1 MAKIKNNAKCAL
13 GRGMG
18 WIIKVDFSE
27 IKFKETVFS
36 LIGNSIIAA
45 LQIMLILFFLENQ
58 ILAMFIIVL
67 KAGLLEYLIT
77 FKIRNKIVLTALITM
92 IIAITHMIIQSN
104 LMIISKEHTMLEV
117 MVLTLGVTGI
127 YLLSL
132 ALLLKTMLLIS

>member
-1 MAKIKNNAKCAL
+1 ME
-13 GRGMG
+13 

-45 LQIMLILFFLENQ
+45 LLIMLILLFLENQ
-58 ILAMFIIVL
+58 MLAMFFAVL
-67 KAGLLEYLIT
+67 KAGLLAYLIT

-117 MVLTLGVTGI
+117 MA
-127 YLLSL
+127 LSL
-132 ALLLKTMLLIS
+132 GAM